1 MYLGLV
7 SFAIAAAIAVIV
19 EYRMLPR
26 AVARRVGGPD
36 AGRRLNPIA
45 VSWAF
50 APPDTLGR

>member
-1 MYLGLV
+1 MYLGVV
-7 SFAIAAAIAVIV
+7 SFAVAATVAVIV
-19 EYRMLPR
+19 EYRTLAR